1 MTDDGRPKGTTS
13 LPRSAVDRHPSL
25 LAMTNEKF
33 QMTNGKSLLP
43 NFSYKDL
50 RPTTKAIMPADQ
62 PFLEMRSITKTFPG
76 VRALDGVSLDLQK
89 GEVHALVGENGAG
102 KSTLMKILGGVYPH
116 PQYGGEVF
124 IAGSL
129 QQFSSV
135 RDAEKAGIAVIY
147 QELSLVREMTVGEN
161 IFLGREPRKL
171 GVIRWE
177 ELYRRASQLL
187 DDLHLSIEPHTLI
200 RNLGIGQQQLVEI
213 AKALSHDARILVLD
227 EPTAALN
234 DGEVE
239 TLFVILNKL
248 RARGVGMIYISHK
261 LNEVFRI
268 SDRITVLRDGKTVG
282 TNLSS
287 AWTEPQIIARMV
299 GREVGDI
306 FPVIDHAQGDT
317 VFEVA
322 NFSVDDPGVAG
333 KKLVDNVSFSVR
345 HGEVLGIAGLMGAGR
360 SDLLMAIFGAHA
372 GRASGEI
379 KLEGKRIHIGNPAEA
394 IKQGI
399 GFVTEDRKRFG
410 LVLDQTILNN
420 MTLAGL
426 RRISGRFFTSVD
438 AEAAA
443 GERSMKELRVKANSV
458 FTIAG
463 TLSGGNQQ
471 KVVLAK
477 WLLTNPRVLFLDEPT
492 RGIDVGAKQEIYAQ
506 INKLA
511 KSGLAI
517 VLVSSELPEVLG
529 MADRI
534 LVLHEGRIT
543 GEFSRAAATP
553 EKVMACAT
561 GRVQQAA

>member
-1 MTDDGRPKGTTS
+1 M
-13 LPRSAVDRHPSL
+13 
-25 LAMTNEKF
+25 
-33 QMTNGKSLLP
+33 
-43 NFSYKDL
+43 
-50 RPTTKAIMPADQ
+50 PTAE
-62 PFLEMRSITKTFPG
+62 PFLEMRNITKTFPG
-76 VRALDGVSLDLQK
+76 VRALDGVSLDLQR
-89 GEVHALVGENGAG
+89 GEIHALVGENGAG

-116 PQYGGEVF
+116 PHYGGEIF
-124 IAGSL
+124 IEGNSR
-129 QQFSSV
+129 QFTGV

-177 ELYRRASQLL
+177 ELYRRARELL
-187 DDLHLSIEPHTLI
+187 DDLHLQIDPHTLI
-200 RNLGIGQQQLVEI
+200 RSLGIGQQQLVEI

-227 EPTAALN
+227 EPTAALT
-234 DGEVE
+234 DSEVE
-239 TLFVILNKL
+239 TLFGILNKL

-261 LNEVFRI
+261 LHEVFRI

-282 TNLSS
+282 TNVKSE
-287 AWTEPQIIARMV
+287 WTEPQIIARMV

-306 FPVIDHAQGDT
+306 FPVMDHAQGEV
-317 VFEVA
+317 VFAVENV
-322 NFSVDDPGVAG
+322 SVEDPLVTG

-345 HGEVLGIAGLMGAGR
+345 RGEVLGIAGLMGAGR

-372 GRASGEI
+372 GRVTGEI
-379 KLEGKRIHIGNPAEA
+379 RLEGRRIHIDNPADA

-426 RRISGRFFTSVD
+426 RRISGRFITSID
-438 AEAAA
+438 AESAA
-443 GERSMKELRVKANSV
+443 GERSMKDLRVKANSI

-529 MADRI
+529 MSDRI
-534 LVLHEGRIT
+534 LVLHEGRLT
-543 GEFSRAAATP
+543 GEFARAAATP
-553 EKVMACAT
+553 EEVMACAT
-561 GRVQQAA
+561 GQVKHAA